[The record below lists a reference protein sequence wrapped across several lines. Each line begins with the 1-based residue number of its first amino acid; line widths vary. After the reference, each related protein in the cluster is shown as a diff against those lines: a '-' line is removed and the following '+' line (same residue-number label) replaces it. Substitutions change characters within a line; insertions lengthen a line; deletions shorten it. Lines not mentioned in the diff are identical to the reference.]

1 MHIIVIGV
9 GEKLENREKDMK
21 KIAGSKGTVL
31 VFGSFE
37 ALINSVDDILE
48 ATCRKFL
55 LFPSYLLVI

>member
-55 LFPSYLLVI
+55 LFPSYLF